1 MSYPQL
7 IVAWHGS
14 PVGHRCVNPYDPEAD
29 YPEYRE
35 DERRPVD
42 ALFDVSRMTSVSACW
57 PPSTARCSK
66 TAARSRA
73 RWSAGMRRW
82 SARRGI

>member
-1 MSYPQL
+1 MSYQQL
-7 IVAWHGS
+7 IVEWHGS

-42 ALFDVSRMTSVSACW
+42 ALFDVSPDDFGEHSLAPLDRQVFEDCRKVQGKVVGRHEAVVRT
-57 PPSTARCSK
+57 P
-66 TAARSRA
+66 
-73 RWSAGMRRW
+73 
-82 SARRGI
+82 

>member
-1 MSYPQL
+1 MSYQQL
-7 IVAWHGS
+7 IVEWQGS

-42 ALFDVSRMTSVSACW
+42 ALFDVSPGDFGEHPLALFV
-57 PPSTARCSK
+57 PK
-66 TAARSRA
+66 TRIS
-73 RWSAGMRRW
+73 
-82 SARRGI
+82 